1 MNKIEELIGYG
12 REKGCSDI
20 HLTFGSEPVMRCA
33 GELVV
38 LKGYGIMNDETLME
52 CADLVLKG
60 AGGKVAGGES
70 LEDLDVCYETKEG
83 SRNRVNIYRQQNHV
97 TLAIRLLKEHIPT
110 IEELNLPEGIR
121 ELTSL
126 RQGLVLVNGPAGSG
140 KSTALAAMIH
150 EINVNFARHI
160 ITVENP
166 TEYRH
171 VNRKSIVNQREVG
184 TDVSSFAQ
192 GIICALKED
201 ADVILA
207 GALQDTE
214 TILAALTAAETGHL
228 VFSALHIAGAEE
240 SVSYMVDLFPQHQQ
254 QQIKARLQASLRAV
268 VSRQFLADGDKS
280 RRNTEVTVM
289 GRK

>member
-1 MNKIEELIGYG
+1 MNKIDELIGYG

-33 GELVV
+33 GELTA
-38 LKGYGIMNDETLME
+38 LKGYGIMNDESLME

-60 AGGKVAGGES
+60 AGSKIAGENPG
-70 LEDLDVCYETKEG
+70 DLDVCYETKEG

-110 IEELNLPEGIR
+110 IEELHLPEGIK
-121 ELTSL
+121 EITDL

-140 KSTALAAMIH
+140 KSTALAAMIE
-150 EINVNFARHI
+150 EININYARHI

-171 VNRKSIVNQREVG
+171 KNKKSIVNQREVG

-192 GIICALKED
+192 GIKSALKED

-228 VFSALHIAGAEE
+228 VFSALHIPGAEE
-240 SVSYMVDLFPQHQQ
+240 SVSYMVDLFPQHQK
-254 QQIKARLQASLRAV
+254 QQIKARLSASLKAV
-268 VSRQFLADGDKS
+268 VSRQFLAEGKKS
-280 RRNTEVTVM
+280 ERSTEITM
-289 GRK
+289 MNI

>member
-33 GELVV
+33 GELAA
-38 LKGYGIMNDETLME
+38 LKGYGIMNDEALME
-52 CADLVLKG
+52 CADIVLKG
-60 AGGKVAGGES
+60 AGSKFAGGENPG
-70 LEDLDVCYETKEG
+70 DLDVCYETKDG

-110 IEELNLPEGIR
+110 IEELHLPEEIK
-121 ELTSL
+121 ELTRL

-140 KSTALAAMIH
+140 KSTALAAMVD
-150 EINVNFARHI
+150 EINTNFARHI

-171 VNRKSIVNQREVG
+171 ENKKSIVNQREVG
-184 TDVSSFAQ
+184 TDVSGFAQ
-192 GIICALKED
+192 GIKSALKED

-207 GALQDTE
+207 GSMQDTE

-228 VFSALHIAGAEE
+228 VFSALHIAGAKEC
-240 SVSYMVDLFPQHQQ
+240 VSYIVDLFPQYQK
-254 QQIKARLQASLRAV
+254 QQIRARLNASLKAV
-268 VSRQFLADGDKS
+268 VSRQFLGEGNKS
-280 RRNTEVTVM
+280 GRNTEITFM
-289 GRK
+289 NE

>member
-1 MNKIEELIGYG
+1 MNKIDELIGYG

-33 GELVV
+33 GELTV

-60 AGGKVAGGES
+60 AGSKIAGENPG
-70 LEDLDVCYETKEG
+70 DLDVCYETKEG

-110 IEELNLPEGIR
+110 IEELHLPEGIK

-140 KSTALAAMIH
+140 KSTALAAMIE
-150 EINVNFARHI
+150 EININYAKHI

-171 VNRKSIVNQREVG
+171 KNKKSIVNQREVG

-192 GIICALKED
+192 GIKSALKED

-214 TILAALTAAETGHL
+214 TILAVLTAAETGHL
-228 VFSALHIAGAEE
+228 VFSALHIPGAEE
-240 SVSYMVDLFPQHQQ
+240 SVSYMVDLFPQHQK
-254 QQIKARLQASLRAV
+254 QQIKARLSASLKAV
-268 VSRQFLADGDKS
+268 VSRQFLAEGKKS
-280 RRNTEVTVM
+280 ERSTEITM
-289 GRK
+289 MNI